1 MSQSF
6 DTSGK
11 CLTGYLATGVLL
23 WFCGCFCVTYC
34 EVVGH
39 LHFTFH
45 ASVSSGNIPVALGGV
60 LDLLSCLKTRITL
73 CGI

>member
-1 MSQSF
+1 ML
-6 DTSGK
+6 DR
-11 CLTGYLATGVLL
+11 LPGYRCSVVVL
-23 WFCGCFCVTYC
+23 WVFYC
-34 EVVGH
+34 AVVGH

-60 LDLLSCLKTRITL
+60 LDLLSCLKMRITL